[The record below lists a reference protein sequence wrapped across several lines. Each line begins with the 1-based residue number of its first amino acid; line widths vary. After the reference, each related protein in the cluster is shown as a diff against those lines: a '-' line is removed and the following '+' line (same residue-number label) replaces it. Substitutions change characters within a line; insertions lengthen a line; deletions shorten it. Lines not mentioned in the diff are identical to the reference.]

1 MQEHTELDI
10 LADLDELDKAI
21 IRLKLDGHKN
31 TEIAATLQKSRQTID
46 NRFKKF
52 KVQQAVKELQKEAI
66 EILIETQSKAAR
78 LLRSIIESKTAL
90 DADKIRAA
98 REILKG
104 VLSEKMNI
112 TTDINVIYADNQDK
126 DL

>member
-1 MQEHTELDI
+1 MQEHTEVDI

-21 IRLKLDGHKN
+21 IRMKLDGHKN
-31 TEIAATLQKSRQTID
+31 TEIATSLQKSRQTID

-66 EILIETQSKAAR
+66 EILIDTQSKAAR
-78 LLRSIIESKTAL
+78 ELRRIIESKTAM
-90 DADKIRAA
+90 DSDKIRAA
-98 REILKG
+98 REVLKG
-104 VLSEKMNI
+104 VLSDKINL
-112 TTDINVIYADNQDK
+112 TGDINIVYADKQDE